1 MPDPQIL
8 QLDDDFTLVKRFVD
22 GQESAFNQLVVR
34 HKEMV
39 RSIIYITV
47 NHADYIDDIAQDV
60 FVKIYKNLKHFR
72 YESQF
77 STWVYRI
84 TINKCK
90 DHLRKLK
97 IRRMFLPISDN
108 FEKEDIIN
116 NHTETANTNEIV
128 RNAISKLPE
137 KLKIPLP
144 LKDIE
149 GFSYQEIADSV
160 QCEIGTVKSRIF
172 RAREKLKIILQ
183 PYKTEIFK
191 WVKK

>member
-137 KLKIPLP
+137 KLKIPLL

-172 RAREKLKIILQ
+172 RAREKLKTILE
-183 PYKTEIFK
+183 PYKSEIFK
-191 WVKK
+191 WKRI

>member
-1 MPDPQIL
+1 VPDPQIL

-137 KLKIPLP
+137 KLKIHLL

-191 WVKK
+191 